1 MRETQC
7 PWTAIG
13 VGTLGGMTREVIGH
27 FRQNKRIGSP
37 SPVFTVNRQN
47 TNHLIVRRLKGVA
60 DRRKYLSTNKLC
72 FNCTGTKHRAAECL
86 CKTCCQKCN
95 GKHHT
100 SICDK
105 NSNQLMLATG
115 EGLVVYPVVVV
126 EVEEIMCRA
135 LLDTGAGSSYAS
147 ATLIERL
154 NRQPDHKEYKKIE
167 MMMTSTSQK
176 IEMYKVRICNIK
188 GDFSLPATLSKVD
201 KGVLLTVPNPRYTE
215 VIS

>member
-1 MRETQC
+1 
-7 PWTAIG
+7 
-13 VGTLGGMTREVIGH
+13 
-27 FRQNKRIGSP
+27 
-37 SPVFTVNRQN
+37 
-47 TNHLIVRRLKGVA
+47 
-60 DRRKYLSTNKLC
+60 
-72 FNCTGTKHRAAECL
+72 
-86 CKTCCQKCN
+86 
-95 GKHHT
+95 
-100 SICDK
+100 
-105 NSNQLMLATG
+105 MLTTG

-126 EVEEIMCRA
+126 EVEGIMCRA

-201 KGVLLTVPNPRYTE
+201 KGVLLTVPNP
-215 VIS
+215 